1 MAIWKI
7 PNEYKIDYSP
17 NGDDINTFSRKVK
30 YCLEEAFNS
39 LNELHTAGDTL
50 TAAVESLGAG
60 FNLPIQIENPADG
73 QILVYHAATNST
85 PVGEAKSLIISDGN
99 NVLCDYNGSNT
110 ANINVKE
117 ILAQSGVSRE
127 VKHLSRLVENL
138 YLALS
143 VMELDPGG
151 YDGLDCTTFYGT
163 YKNIDWSRSSVGLE
177 DNKLSSNNGIL
188 ITQPILLANAATGEP
203 HLKSN
208 AHLVI
213 KHKNVADAQITAEI
227 ALREAIYVRDEVIAI
242 GTGNSQAATLA
253 NTNNLTDYYFA
264 LKFNGVIQTGNF
276 TFNPTSGQVTFIVVT
291 ASYFYNWGAEKKR
304 AHIPT
309 STTKDA
315 RRRSSRIRVRRA
327 MLRR

>member
-1 MAIWKI
+1 MAPLPLVTKLNLGNKRHTSHYDYLLKNGRGWK
-7 PNEYKIDYSP
+7 
-17 NGDDINTFSRKVK
+17 
-30 YCLEEAFNS
+30 C
-39 LNELHTAGDTL
+39 
-50 TAAVESLGAG
+50 
-60 FNLPIQIENPADG
+60 
-73 QILVYHAATNST
+73 
-85 PVGEAKSLIISDGN
+85 
-99 NVLCDYNGSNT
+99 
-110 ANINVKE
+110 
-117 ILAQSGVSRE
+117 
-127 VKHLSRLVENL
+127 
-138 YLALS
+138 
-143 VMELDPGG
+143 
-151 YDGLDCTTFYGT
+151 
-163 YKNIDWSRSSVGLE
+163 
-177 DNKLSSNNGIL
+177 
-188 ITQPILLANAATGEP
+188 
-203 HLKSN
+203 
-208 AHLVI
+208 
-213 KHKNVADAQITAEI
+213 KNVADAQITAEI